1 MPKGENYIFE
11 HTNLLDLTLYQY
23 GKEDCYPLQMF
34 GPALRNHYLIHFV
47 LKGEGIFQL
56 GAQRYPVKAGQA
68 FFIAPKIPAT
78 YYADEKNPWSYAWV
92 EFDGL
97 KAGEYLKRTGLCP
110 DSPIYTPRFRDI
122 QGTPA
127 PSEILLHMLKH
138 HEETSL
144 YLISHLY
151 LLLDSLIKYAKTEPE
166 ERPGTLKDFYM
177 KEAVHYMEEHYQE
190 NISIQQLS
198 DWCGLN
204 RTYFSKLFKDSLEIT
219 PQEFLMKYRMS
230 KACELLSKTNTAVN
244 EVAAAVGY
252 QNPLHFSRA
261 FKKMYGVSPREWR
274 GKNRI

>member
-1 MPKGENYIFE
+1 MPNGENYIFQ

-23 GKEDCYPLQMF
+23 GKEDCSPLQMF
-34 GPALRNHYLIHFV
+34 GPALRNHFLLHFI
-47 LKGEGIFQL
+47 LKGKGILQL

-68 FFIAPKIPAT
+68 FLITPNNPAT

-97 KAGEYLKRTGLCP
+97 KAAEYITRTGL
-110 DSPIYTPRFRDI
+110 SPESPVYIPCVPKLKDTM
-122 QGTPA
+122 PA
-127 PSEILLHMLKH
+127 EQILLHMLAH
-138 HEETSL
+138 HEESSL

-151 LLLDSLIKYAKTEPE
+151 LLLDSMMKYSKTEAK

-177 KEAVHYMEEHYQE
+177 KEAIHYMEEHYKE
-190 NISIQQLS
+190 NISIEHLA

-204 RTYFSKLFKDSLEIT
+204 RTYFSKLFKESLEIT

-230 KACELLSKTNTAVN
+230 KACELLSKTNLPVN
-244 EVAAAVGY
+244 EVAAAISY

-261 FKKMYGVSPREWR
+261 FKKIYGVSPREWR
-274 GKNRI
+274 GKNRM